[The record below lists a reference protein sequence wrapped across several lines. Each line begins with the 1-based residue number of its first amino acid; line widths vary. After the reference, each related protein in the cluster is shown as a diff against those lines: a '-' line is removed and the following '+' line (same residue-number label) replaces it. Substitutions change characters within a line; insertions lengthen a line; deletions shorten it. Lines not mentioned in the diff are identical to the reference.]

1 MVTLLSLSYK
11 ENHIKKME
19 GITSPTNALLIAYD
33 VTSMHTN
40 IEFMKLLSLLMHED
54 NMWAKTIKL
63 DIIYPTSKALTL

>member
-1 MVTLLSLSYK
+1 
-11 ENHIKKME
+11 ME

-40 IEFMKLLSLLMHED
+40 IKFMKLLSLLMHEH

-63 DIIYPTSKALTL
+63 DIIYPTPKALTL